1 LAAGF
6 LPVGECLPYIGKL
19 CSQAREKKEL
29 AEAKTSL
36 TRWWAIRRMRVQVK
50 KILNVF
56 PGISG

>member
-1 LAAGF
+1 L
-6 LPVGECLPYIGKL
+6 
-19 CSQAREKKEL
+19 QASFPSENAYLILGSFALKPERKKAL